1 MKMSL
6 IICAWWVVAAAA
18 SCLCFSA
25 PVIETKPN
33 NVKRNADAMAAVE
46 AGDEAATYSGS
57 MAEFRVDKQTLTD
70 RQAAYDV
77 DRIATTNAQAIA
89 DIKIALVADAATKLA
104 LQKCATTDNKLQ
116 NEIEDLNRCITSLK
130 QMVVDLK
137 KAVVAEKQGK

>member
-1 MKMSL
+1 MKMLTLALALLAS
-6 IICAWWVVAAAA
+6 VTVA
-18 SCLCFSA
+18 S

-33 NVKRNADAMAAVE
+33 NVKRNADAKGAVE
-46 AGDEAATYSGS
+46 AGEEAATFSGS
-57 MAEFRVDKQTLTD
+57 MAEFRTDKQTLTN

-89 DIKIALVADAATKLA
+89 DAKIALVSDAATKLA
-104 LQKCATTDNKLQ
+104 LQKVAITDNKLQ
-116 NEIEDLNRCITSLK
+116 NEIEDLNRCITTLK